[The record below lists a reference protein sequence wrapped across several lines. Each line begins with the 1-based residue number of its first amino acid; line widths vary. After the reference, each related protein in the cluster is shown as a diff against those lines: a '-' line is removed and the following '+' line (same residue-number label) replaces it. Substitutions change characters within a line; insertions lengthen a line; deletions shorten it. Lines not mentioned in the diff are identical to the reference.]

1 MQHPQAA
8 VASPKGTAQAAA
20 QAAALQKHR
29 KTQAQ
34 APHTQQG
41 LAARS
46 SRRAMQPKR
55 RAFDSVLRLR
65 LTAKAKAKARA

>member
-1 MQHPQAA
+1 MQHPQAT
-8 VASPKGTAQAAA
+8 VASLKGTAQAAA

-41 LAARS
+41 LAA
-46 SRRAMQPKR
+46 
-55 RAFDSVLRLR
+55 
-65 LTAKAKAKARA
+65 